1 MKVVCD
7 IKDRCGV
14 CPSINTDYDK
24 SLKKKEAFGLGFLKN
39 KGLLES
45 TRVLRTIPSPRKV
58 GYRTIFKLVVGPA
71 SNQHGKAPSRFRFGL
86 YTPGTHDLG
95 PDLTSCPLHT
105 APLRKLLK
113 LLHPVLESSGL
124 QPYDENQ
131 QVGHLKYLIARSNQ
145 EGTEL
150 MMTWV
155 VAKPMERELSEIT
168 QRLLEKEL
176 PIQVVAMNIHQGTS
190 NAIWGEQTFLLTQQR
205 SISEKISDITLELG
219 PTSFF
224 QVNPWQA
231 ENIYRRI
238 RAIGEKQSKRQV
250 AWDLFSG
257 LGPISCLLGGVFENV
272 LSVEE
277 NSEATQ
283 LGKLNTEKNGLN
295 QKVSIQCGLVEKCLQ
310 EVPVRFSEPD
320 VIIANPSRRGIH
332 GEARSVLI
340 NTLRRLQKTEL
351 VYMSCSLESFTRDL
365 IEFKSHGLE
374 LFELQAFDMFAQ
386 TDQLEW
392 LGRIRLQKKRGE

>member
-14 CPSINTDYDK
+14 CPYVNTEYDK
-24 SLKKKEAFGLGFLKN
+24 SLQKKEAFGFGFLKN
-39 KGLLES
+39 KGLLEK
-45 TRVLRTIPSPRKV
+45 TRLLRTIPSPRKV

-71 SNQHGKAPSRFRFGL
+71 SNRYGKAPSRFRFSL
-86 YTPGTHDLG
+86 YTPGTHDVG
-95 PDLTSCPLHT
+95 PDLTSCPLHA

-113 LLHPVLESSGL
+113 MLHPVLESSGL
-124 QPYDENQ
+124 EPYNETQ
-131 QVGHLKYLIARSNQ
+131 QTGHLKYIIARSNQ
-145 EGTEL
+145 DGTAL

-155 VAKPMERELSEIT
+155 VNKPVESELLKIT

-190 NAIWGEQTFLLTQQR
+190 NAIWGETTVLLTQQR
-205 SISEKISDITLELG
+205 SITEKISNVTVELG

-238 RAIGEKQSKRQV
+238 RAIGEKQSKKQV

-257 LGPISCLLGGVFENV
+257 VGPISCFLGGVYENV

-277 NSEATQ
+277 NSEASQ
-283 LGKLNTEKNGLN
+283 LAKLTAEKNGLK
-295 QKVSIQCGLVEKCLQ
+295 QKISIECGLVEKFFQ
-310 EVPVRFSEPD
+310 KIPARFSEPD
-320 VIIANPSRRGIH
+320 VIVANPSRRGIH
-332 GEARSVLI
+332 AEARSVLI
-340 NTLRRLQKTEL
+340 DTLQRVQKTEL
-351 VYMSCSLESFTRDL
+351 VYMSCSLESFARDL
-365 IEFKSHGLE
+365 IEFQTHGLE

-392 LGRIRLQKKRGE
+392 LGRIRFQQKRGE